1 MYQHG
6 PCGQND
12 FPLSARLPYWME
24 MMLKKKK
31 EEKPELQNSGHSF
44 LSQSLSAKSF
54 N

>member
-24 MMLKKKK
+24 MMLKKKRK
-31 EEKPELQNSGHSF
+31 KNQNYKTQGI
-44 LSQSLSAKSF
+44 LS
-54 N
+54 